1 MDATAIIIEAIIGGI
16 IGVLFWRIQSKI
28 SAMDADQ
35 KHRHSEQIQV
45 RTAER
50 ELLLAEAE
58 ISALTA
64 RCVRGEVVN
73 GDLEEAER
81 VLHEKRDVVQD
92 ITRKIAMEYIE
103 GVTK

>member
-1 MDATAIIIEAIIGGI
+1 MTISAIIEIIVGAV
-16 IGVLFWRIQSKI
+16 IGLLFWRIQKKLGD
-28 SAMDADQ
+28 MDAEQ
-35 KHRHSEQIQV
+35 KHHHTEQIQV

-64 RCVRGEVVN
+64 RCVRGETVN

-81 VLHEKRDVVQD
+81 VLHDKQDVVQD
-92 ITRKIAMEYIE
+92 ITRRIAMEYIE
-103 GVTK
+103 GAKS

>member
-1 MDATAIIIEAIIGGI
+1 MDVTAIIIEAIIGGI
-16 IGVLFWRIQSKI
+16 IGVLFFRIQKKLGD
-28 SAMDADQ
+28 MDTEQ
-35 KHRHSEQIQV
+35 KHRHSEQIEV

-64 RCVRGEVVN
+64 RCVRGEMVN
-73 GDLEEAER
+73 GDLEEAEK
-81 VLHEKRDVVQD
+81 VLHEKRDEVQD

-103 GVTK
+103 GLQ

>member
-1 MDATAIIIEAIIGGI
+1 MDVTAIIIETVIGGI

-35 KHRHSEQIQV
+35 KHHHSELLEI

-64 RCVRGEVVN
+64 RCVRGELVN
-73 GDLEEAER
+73 GDLEAAEK
-81 VLHEKRDVVQD
+81 VLHDKRDAVND
-92 ITRKIAMEYIE
+92 LTRKIAMEYIE
-103 GVTK
+103 GLQ